1 MMKKKLLTITTLLAA
16 SVALTSCTAEAVAVT
31 GLVLASVAVGALAYE
46 WMENPD
52 AYNAYAKSRDT
63 VFLAVQEVL
72 KENNYTTTEQTVDQ
86 KKSEIKAVSPSGDSI
101 NIVVQSAK
109 DNKDQSAI
117 YIKDDSKAN
126 ATIIL
131 NKINKKLAEAK

>member
-1 MMKKKLLTITTLLAA
+1 MKKKLLTIATLLAA

-63 VFLAVQEVL
+63 VFSAVQEVL

-131 NKINKKLAEAK
+131 NKINEKLAKQN

>member
-1 MMKKKLLTITTLLAA
+1 MMKKKLLTIATLLAA

-63 VFLAVQEVL
+63 VFSAVQEVL

-131 NKINKKLAEAK
+131 NQINEKLAEAK

>member
-1 MMKKKLLTITTLLAA
+1 MKKKLITIATLLAA
-16 SVALTSCTAEAVAVT
+16 SVAITSCTAEAVAVT
-31 GLVLASVAVGALAYE
+31 GLVLASVAVGALAYK

-52 AYNAYAKSRDT
+52 AYNAYAKDRNN
-63 VFLAVQEVL
+63 VFSAVQEVL
-72 KENNYTTTEQTVDQ
+72 KENNYTSIEQTVDQ

-109 DNKDQSAI
+109 DNENQSAI

-131 NKINKKLAEAK
+131 NKINEKLTKAK

>member
-1 MMKKKLLTITTLLAA
+1 MMKKKLLTIATLLAA

-63 VFLAVQEVL
+63 VFSAVQEVL

-131 NKINKKLAEAK
+131 NKINEKLAKQN